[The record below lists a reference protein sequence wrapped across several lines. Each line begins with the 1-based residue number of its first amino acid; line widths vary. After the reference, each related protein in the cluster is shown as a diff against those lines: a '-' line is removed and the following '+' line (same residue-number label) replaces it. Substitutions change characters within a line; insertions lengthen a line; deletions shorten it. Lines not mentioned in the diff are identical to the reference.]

1 MSLVMSLNYL
11 ITTLENL
18 EQPNRKL
25 SQFQQGTRGNSKDIE
40 VSFLFKIFIT
50 CAALSLERD
59 QGIHV

>member
-1 MSLVMSLNYL
+1 MSLVVSLNYL

-25 SQFQQGTRGNSKDIE
+25 PEFKQGTRGNPKDTE

-50 CAALSLERD
+50 RAALFLEHD
-59 QGIHV
+59 WGIYV